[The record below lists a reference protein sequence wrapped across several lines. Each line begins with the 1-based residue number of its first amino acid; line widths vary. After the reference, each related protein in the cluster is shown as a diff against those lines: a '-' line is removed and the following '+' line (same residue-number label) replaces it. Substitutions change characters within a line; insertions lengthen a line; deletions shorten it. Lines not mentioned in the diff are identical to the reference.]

1 MKWLVIQSDGQHA
14 ENRNFREC
22 HALKYAIEG
31 LGYTCDVWGLRHQ
44 DFGNIPYFESYDV
57 IFCAEQ
63 YEFDWLPDFTKIR
76 KPIKIQWI
84 VDLHVHRNYEKIASG
99 FNISCHATRKLMAE
113 YPCSKNVWFP
123 NAVDERYFFK
133 KYRRHKR
140 EIDIGFVG
148 SLSEERRK
156 WIDDFRKQLALKDS
170 QEKGDSMISDIRNMR
185 IHWNK
190 NASCDINYRTFE
202 TIGLGTCLLT
212 NFDEDLFKLGFIDDF
227 NCLMYRDINEAMQK
241 AWEAVHL
248 QEWWEIGLNGN
259 DLSKFHTYRNRIHNL
274 IKEL

>member
-99 FNISCHATRKLMAE
+99 FNIACHATRKLMDG

-123 NAVDERYFFK
+123 NAVDDQHFY
-133 KYRRHKR
+133 YR
-140 EIDIGFVG
+140 ENDPQIDMGFVG
-148 SLSEERRK
+148 SISEERAQ
-156 WIDDFRKQLALKDS
+156 WIKEFRKTFFFEAS
-170 QEKGDSMISDIRNMR
+170 QEKGMPMTFAIRDLK

-212 NFDEDLFKLGFIDDF
+212 NFDEDLLKLGFIDGF
-227 NCLMYRDINEAMQK
+227 NCLMYRDFEHAK
-241 AWEAVHL
+241 
-248 QEWWEIGLNGN
+248 EIATKVILSYQWGEIALSTHELAKLN
-259 DLSKFHTYRNRIHNL
+259 SYYNRIHNL
-274 IKEL
+274 LKEL